1 MTKTRSTKSALI
13 SSVVALLLCFTM
25 LLGLTFAWFTDSVT
39 SGRNMI
45 ISGNLDVE
53 LYYAYPENATTADE
67 LNWKKVDADS
77 EIFDDE
83 TLWEPGYTQVVYFKA
98 VNAGSLAFYYDF
110 NVNVI
115 REVSGVNQKGESFNL
130 SDFIEVT
137 PIWTTEVE
145 GAVAAGI
152 DYEPPFVV
160 NFFKYTLAKPN
171 HVHNGT
177 LEQGESEIFGM
188 YVQMP
193 EDVDNTANH
202 NGKDVP
208 SIRLGIEVLASQAA
222 VESDSFGSGYDQ
234 NAWSEVAGNYEF
246 VDNKIM
252 INSAQELAA
261 FAKDV
266 SASNASKFDGM
277 TVEIL
282 EDIDLGGRYWTPITL
297 WNNGAGGKALNLTIN
312 GNGKTISNM
321 ITHGGES
328 VGFISSSS
336 ANLTIKDLTFEN
348 ADVECGVKYAGVVM
362 GYQYGKVQLNN
373 VKVIDSKVVSTAKY
387 GIGIGGL
394 VGFSVQNDGATL
406 AIDGC
411 KVSGSYI
418 EGYHSIGG
426 FVGITKSSDTAKMS
440 LNNSKSVDNTLVYG
454 STQQGAYD
462 YGCSLSGY
470 NELAFDGSANEADNF
485 IAKKAASADDVK
497 KTLETTGNIVI
508 TEDIAVND
516 GSLVHTHTSTQDIT
530 IDGNGATIE
539 SSASS
544 VDAFQWEGGTI
555 PAMSTIFSSADGSTV
570 TVNDLS
576 FTGTMSA
583 LMLGH
588 YKNATY
594 NNYNTVLNNVNVI
607 DTKVVSFSAGISPAV
622 CVYGTAVLNNC
633 NIYGTTLSELDTD
646 PMWPVYDIAATN
658 YSDLT
663 VNDSKIGSI
672 YMWNQAKVTV
682 ADGSEVET
690 VVIKGNMNTNKPDY
704 CLTIKAGAT
713 VGSIDLSNI
722 TDKNKI
728 NITIEDGAT
737 VGKIIA
743 NGVEYAT
750 ITEWQNA

>member
-1 MTKTRSTKSALI
+1 MSAL
-13 SSVVALLLCFTM
+13 ALLMCVSM
-25 LLGLTFAWFTDSVT
+25 LIGSTFAWFTDSVT

-53 LYYAYPENATTADE
+53 LYYAYPENATTASE

-77 EIFDDE
+77 EIFDDD

-115 REVSGVNQKGESFNL
+115 REISGVNQNGESFNL

-137 PIWTTEVE
+137 PIWTPSVE
-145 GAVAAGI
+145 EAVAAGR
-152 DYEPPFVV
+152 DYEPPFIV
-160 NFFKYTLAKPN
+160 NFFKYTLANPK
-171 HVHNGT
+171 HVQNGT
-177 LEQGESEIFGM
+177 LEQGESDIFGM

-222 VESDSFGSGYDQ
+222 LEPDSFGNDYDK
-234 NAWSEVAGNYEF
+234 NAWSEVSSNYEI
-246 VDNKIM
+246 VGNKIM

-282 EDIDLGGRYWTPITL
+282 EDIDLGGRYWNPITL
-297 WNNGAGGKALNLTIN
+297 WNNGVGGAGLNLTIN
-312 GNGKTISNM
+312 GNGKTISNL

-328 VGFISSSS
+328 VGFIGSSS
-336 ANLTIKDLTFEN
+336 ANLTVKDLTFEN

-362 GYQYGKVQLNN
+362 GYQYGKVELKN

-411 KVSGSYI
+411 EVSRSYI

-426 FVGITKSSDTAKMS
+426 FVGITKNSDTAKMS

-454 STQQGAYD
+454 SAQQGAYD

-470 NELAFDGSANEADNF
+470 NELAFAGTANEADNF
-485 IAKKAASADDVK
+485 IAKKAASAEEVK
-497 KTLETTGNIVI
+497 NALETTGNIVI
-508 TEDIAVND
+508 SEDIKVED
-516 GSLVHTHTSTQDIT
+516 GALVHTQASTKPIT
-530 IDGNGATIE
+530 IEGNGATIE

-576 FTGTMSA
+576 FAGTMSA

-588 YKNATY
+588 YQNATY

-607 DTKVVSFSAGISPAV
+607 GAKVVSFSSNTAPAV
-622 CVYGTAVLNNC
+622 CVYGTATLNNC

-646 PMWPVYDIAATN
+646 PMWPVYDLVAVN
-658 YSDLT
+658 YTDLT
-663 VNDSKIGSI
+663 VNDSKVGSLL
-672 YMWNQAKVTV
+672 MWNQAKVTV
-682 ADGSEVET
+682 ADGTEVDT
-690 VVIKGNMNTNKPDY
+690 VVVLGNMNTTKY
-704 CLTIKAGAT
+704 GLTIKAGAT
-713 VGSIDLSNI
+713 VGAIDLSGI
-722 TDKNKI
+722 TNKAKI
-728 NITIEDGAT
+728 NITIEDGAN

-750 ITEWQNA
+750 LADWQNA